1 MDMNTIITIGREYGS
16 GGKEIGMKLAEAYGI
31 KCYDR
36 ELLQLAAKESGL
48 CEEIFDNYD
57 EKPTNSFL
65 YSLVMD
71 TYLMGGYSSAS
82 FLDMPI
88 NHKVFLA
95 QFETIKKIADQ
106 GPCIIV
112 GRCADYALAEYK
124 NCVSLFIHAELQWRM
139 ERISKLLDISEE
151 KAKEV
156 IHKTDKRRSSYY
168 NYYSNKKWGDAKSY
182 NFSIDSSIL
191 GVDGTVQLIK
201 DFIELKEKSN
211 N

>member
-1 MDMNTIITIGREYGS
+1 MNTIITLGREYGS

-106 GPCIIV
+106 GPCVIV
-112 GRCADYALAEYK
+112 GRCADYALADYN
-124 NCVSLFIHAELQWRM
+124 NCVSLFIHADLEWRIK
-139 ERISKLLDISEE
+139 RISKMLEISDD

-156 IHKTDKRRSSYY
+156 INKTDKRRSSYY

-182 NFSIDSSIL
+182 NLSIDSSIL
-191 GVDGTVQLIK
+191 DIDNTIQLIK
-201 DFIELKEKSN
+201 EFIELKEKN
-211 N
+211 NR